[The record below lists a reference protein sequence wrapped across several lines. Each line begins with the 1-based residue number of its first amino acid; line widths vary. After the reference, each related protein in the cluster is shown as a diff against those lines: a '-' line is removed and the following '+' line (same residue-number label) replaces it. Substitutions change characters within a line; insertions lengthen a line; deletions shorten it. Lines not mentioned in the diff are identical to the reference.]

1 MLATSEEAEE
11 VAWRRG
17 QGAHPRPVVEFG
29 YDMDNEAGSNICAG
43 KWGAATTST
52 TIRQGSKNGQDDNK
66 RDDGEGNDFDKSEDE
81 GNENNQGSSSNSDK
95 ESNNNRYGKRSGG
108 EQLGACHNKRRG

>member
-43 KWGAATTST
+43 KWGAAMTGN
-52 TIRQGSKNGQDDNK
+52 TIRQGSNSQDNDE
-66 RDDGEGNDFDKSEDE
+66 RDDVEGDESEEDDD
-81 GNENNQGSSSNSDK
+81 ENNQGSSSDSDE
-95 ESNNNRYGKRSGG
+95 ESNNNRYKRSGG
-108 EQLGACHNKRRG
+108 GQLGAHHNKRRK